1 MVNMKTKTTKET
13 TMTGNIPKVKIE
25 LRSIWQKPEVFEVND
40 MKTAIDICE
49 AGVNQQFL
57 VYVNGKKYRPMRD
70 FGKTI
75 NLNN

>member
-1 MVNMKTKTTKET
+1 MAMTTKAT
-13 TMTGNIPKVKIE
+13 KDKTMTGKIPKVKIE
-25 LRSIWQKPEVFEVND
+25 LRSAWQKPEVFEVND

-57 VYVNGKKYRPMRD
+57 VYVNGKKYKPMRS

>member
-1 MVNMKTKTTKET
+1 
-13 TMTGNIPKVKIE
+13 MTGNIPKVKIE
-25 LRSIWQKPEVFEVND
+25 LHSAWQRPEIFEVND

>member
-1 MVNMKTKTTKET
+1 M
-13 TMTGNIPKVKIE
+13 
-25 LRSIWQKPEVFEVND
+25 WQKPEVFEVND

-49 AGVNQQFL
+49 AGVSQQFL

>member
-1 MVNMKTKTTKET
+1 MNGK
-13 TMTGNIPKVKIE
+13 IPKVKIE
-25 LRSIWQKPEVFEVND
+25 LRSAWQKPAIFEVDD

-75 NLNN
+75 KLNN

>member
-1 MVNMKTKTTKET
+1 MVMKTKTTKDET
-13 TMTGNIPKVKIE
+13 MKRNIPKVKIE
-25 LRSIWQKPEVFEVND
+25 LRSIWQKPEVFEVNE

>member
-1 MVNMKTKTTKET
+1 MTTKTTKDET
-13 TMTGNIPKVKIE
+13 MKGNIPKVKIE

-49 AGVNQQFL
+49 AGINQQFL
-57 VYVNGKKYRPMRD
+57 VYVNGKKYKSMREL
-70 FGKTI
+70 GKTV